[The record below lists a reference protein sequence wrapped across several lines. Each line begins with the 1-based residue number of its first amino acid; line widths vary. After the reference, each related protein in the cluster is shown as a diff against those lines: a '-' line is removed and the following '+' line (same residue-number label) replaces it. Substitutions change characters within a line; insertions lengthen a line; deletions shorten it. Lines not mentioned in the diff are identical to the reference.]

1 MKKPVSA
8 TPFGS
13 VCGTATIGPRGQIV
27 IPKDARRKLNL
38 ETGDQLLVIE
48 HGHKLMLI
56 PEEIMRQMLEQ
67 VSEHFKPRT

>member
-1 MKKPVSA
+1 MKSTA
-8 TPFGS
+8 TTPFGS
-13 VCGTATIGPRGQIV
+13 VCGTATVGPRGQIV

-38 ETGDQLLVIE
+38 QTGDQLLVFE